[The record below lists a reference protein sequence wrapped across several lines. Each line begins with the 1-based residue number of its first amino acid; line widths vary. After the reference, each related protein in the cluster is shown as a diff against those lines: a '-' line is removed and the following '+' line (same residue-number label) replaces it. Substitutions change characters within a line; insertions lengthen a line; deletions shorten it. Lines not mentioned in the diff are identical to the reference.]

1 MGGLVEA
8 LLGAGIG
15 ASTAAVNNAK
25 HDQQQMDA
33 DAAEQRVMNRETAL
47 MYLRNKYA
55 KDLAEHSDGLARG
68 RAQFENDLR
77 LDSLNDE
84 RVTQAEDRKRK
95 AALED
100 HRATAGI
107 DDEFAEKKEG
117 RTNAEWGR
125 RNGIEF
131 GQQKSLVGMKL
142 AATKARKGEAGDD
155 EIGNPDFVDGR
166 KDLYS
171 YLGIDAGGDGSD
183 MRGVI
188 QRLGLPEKATT
199 KDAQEVLK
207 AATYV
212 FSANPNLAPDE
223 ALQMGKALAYKK
235 LQISEA
241 KLPDGR
247 RMKYFNFD
255 GRRYGYGRPN

>member
-25 HDQQQMDA
+25 HDQQQLDA
-33 DAAEQRVMNRETAL
+33 DAAEGRIMNREAAL
-47 MYLRNKYA
+47 MYLRDKYA
-55 KDLAEHSDGLARG
+55 KGQAEHADSLARG
-68 RAQFENDLR
+68 RAKFENNLR
-77 LDSLNDE
+77 LDSLNDK
-84 RVTQAEDRKRK
+84 RVTQAEDRKRQSEIDDYDIK
-95 AALED
+95 SGIDMEKWTNQNSITHKQALELLEKQQ
-100 HRATAGI
+100 AGQRSLLNTRLAAKGGKSGGAD
-107 DDEFAEKKEG
+107 DDE
-117 RTNAEWGR
+117 
-125 RNGIEF
+125 
-131 GQQKSLVGMKL
+131 L
-142 AATKARKGEAGDD
+142 
-155 EIGNPDFVDGR
+155 GNPDFVEGR

-171 YLGIDAGGDGSD
+171 YLGIDAGGDESD

-188 QRLGLPEKATT
+188 PRLGLPEKATT

-241 KLPDGR
+241 MFP
-247 RMKYFNFD
+247 
-255 GRRYGYGRPN
+255 

>member
-25 HDQQQMDA
+25 HDQQQLDA
-33 DAAEQRVMNRETAL
+33 DAAEGRIMNREAAL

-142 AATKARKGEAGDD
+142 AAMKARKGAAGDD
-155 EIGNPDFVDGR
+155 EIGNPDFVEGR

-171 YLGIDAGGDGSD
+171 YLGVDDDPSKVYLLAE
-183 MRGVI
+183 
-188 QRLGLPEKATT
+188 RLGLPEKATT

-223 ALQMGKALAYKK
+223 ALQMGKALAYKR

>member
-1 MGGLVEA
+1 M
-8 LLGAGIG
+8 
-15 ASTAAVNNAK
+15 
-25 HDQQQMDA
+25 
-33 DAAEQRVMNRETAL
+33 
-47 MYLRNKYA
+47 
-55 KDLAEHSDGLARG
+55 
-68 RAQFENDLR
+68 
-77 LDSLNDE
+77 NDE

-142 AATKARKGEAGDD
+142 AAMKARKGAAGDD

-171 YLGIDAGGDGSD
+171 YLGIDAGGDELTCAALFHG
-183 MRGVI
+183 R
-188 QRLGLPEKATT
+188 LPEKATT